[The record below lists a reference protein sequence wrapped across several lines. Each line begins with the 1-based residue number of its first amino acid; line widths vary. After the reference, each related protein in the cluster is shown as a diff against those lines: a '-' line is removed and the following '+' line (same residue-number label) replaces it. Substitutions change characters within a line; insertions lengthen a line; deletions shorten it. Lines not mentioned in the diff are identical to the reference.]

1 MREMNA
7 KKVIVTMVD
16 GTVFHGS
23 TNIGNSRR
31 ISDHL
36 QKDPRMFLVLFDA
49 VIGGHGEK
57 EVYFINRDHIL
68 WVKPDETTDMME
80 SQDILTIAVEDET
93 EVD

>member
-7 KKVIVTMVD
+7 RKVIVTMVD

-36 QKDPRMFLVLFDA
+36 KKDESMFLVLFDA
-49 VIGGHGEK
+49 VLGNHGERQ
-57 EVYFINRDHIL
+57 VYFINRNHIL
-68 WVKPDETTDMME
+68 WVKPDDMANGTQSE
-80 SQDILTIAVEDET
+80 DILTIAIDSET
-93 EVD
+93 GSG